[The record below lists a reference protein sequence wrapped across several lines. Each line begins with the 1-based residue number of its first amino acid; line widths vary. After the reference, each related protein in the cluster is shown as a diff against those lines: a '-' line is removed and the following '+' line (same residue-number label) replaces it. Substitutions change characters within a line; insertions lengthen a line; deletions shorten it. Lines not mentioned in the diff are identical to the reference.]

1 MKAAVLTS
9 YGDAK
14 KAFTFKQ
21 VKQPII
27 SENEVLIK
35 VEVFG
40 LNFADIMARKGLY
53 ADAPKLPAILGYDVV
68 GKVVEAKC
76 DKGKRLIGEKVV
88 AMTRFG
94 GYAEYVKTNIDGLA
108 ILSDDI
114 DSNKATALA
123 TQYSTAYY
131 AAIEC
136 ANLFQ
141 GSRILI
147 HACAG
152 GVGTA
157 ITQIAKYKKCEIIG
171 LTSSDEKC
179 DYLKSI
185 GVDYPINTSN
195 SDYIKQIKSI
205 QKNYKIDASFNAVGG
220 LTFKKDLKILNNG
233 GKLIL
238 YGVSSRVDNKKGP
251 IGTIKL
257 LWNFGIMTPIELL
270 ISSKSIIGV
279 NMLRIADNK
288 PKILAR
294 CLKNVVALT
303 KEGALN
309 PIVGKVFSIDD
320 IAIAHEFLESRKSV
334 GKIVV
339 KT

>member
-9 YGDAK
+9 YGDAN
-14 KAFTFKQ
+14 KAFTFKE
-21 VKQPII
+21 VKNPVI
-27 SENEVLIK
+27 EKNEVLIK

-40 LNFADIMARKGLY
+40 LNFADVMARRGLY
-53 ADAPKLPAILGYDVV
+53 ADAPNLPAILGYDVV
-68 GKVVEAKC
+68 GIVVDSKC
-76 DKGKRLIGEKVV
+76 DKGKELIGKKVV

-108 ILSDDI
+108 ILSEDI

-131 AAIEC
+131 SAIEC
-136 ANLFQ
+136 ANLFE
-141 GSRILI
+141 GSKILI

-157 ITQIAKYKKCEIIG
+157 ITQIAKYKKCEVIG
-171 LTSSDEKC
+171 LASNEEKC

-185 GVDYPINTSN
+185 GVDYPIDTSKG
-195 SDYIKQIKSI
+195 DYIKQIKSI
-205 QKNYKIDASFNAVGG
+205 KKDYKIDASFNAVGG

-238 YGVSSRVDNKKGP
+238 YGVSSRMKNKKG
-251 IGTIKL
+251 IFGTIRL
-257 LWNFGIMTPIELL
+257 LWNFGLMTPVELL
-270 ISSKSIIGV
+270 ISSKSIMGV

-288 PKILAR
+288 PEILQR

-303 KEGALN
+303 KKGILN
-309 PIVGKVFSIDD
+309 LVVGKVFSIDD
-320 IAIAHEFLESRKSV
+320 IDMAHEYLESRKSI

-339 KT
+339 KI